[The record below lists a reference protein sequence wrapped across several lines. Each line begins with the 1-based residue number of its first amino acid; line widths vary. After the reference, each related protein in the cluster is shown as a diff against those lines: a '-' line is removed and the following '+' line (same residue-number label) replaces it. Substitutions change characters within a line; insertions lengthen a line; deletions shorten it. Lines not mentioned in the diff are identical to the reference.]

1 MEQFNDRSKMI
12 FGKYKGQTLASIPDE
27 YLLWL
32 HGELVKRCTPFAK
45 PLKEYLDEN
54 IDAIKQ
60 NISQKYPKPFF
71 ND

>member
-12 FGKYKGQTLASIPDE
+12 FGKYKGQSLASIPDE

-32 HGELVKRCTPFAK
+32 HGQLEIKCTPFAT
-45 PLKEYLDEN
+45 PLKIYLDEN
-54 IDAIKQ
+54 IEAIKQ
-60 NISQKYPKPFF
+60 NINQKNPKPFF

>member
-1 MEQFNDRSKMI
+1 MSKIDDRSEMP
-12 FGKYKGQTLASIPDE
+12 FGKYKGVIIANVPDE

-32 HGELVKRCTPFAK
+32 HGELEIKCSQFAK

-54 IDAIKQ
+54 LDAIKM
-60 NISQKYPKPFF
+60 NHEAKYPKPFC